1 MVNCRFRSF
10 ETMYDPP
17 VCVEMNLRCTWI
29 DLEGASRNAFLAGIA
44 MWRFITTYV
53 VINRQMAIPAKN
65 AFLEAASR
73 SIHVHLMV
81 LIHGNNRRRIVRE
94 FAENSRWI
102 RLRDAFFVQTAD
114 LLRGYIEK
122 MRRRILCVKER
133 SVFESHCCRCI
144 AIVLKF
150 GSLKMASNLAT
161 DLSFLNDFSILNA
174 RNVGFWNYTGFMT

>member
-1 MVNCRFRSF
+1 
-10 ETMYDPP
+10 MYSHQSSYLHNTVYPIGITSMWL
-17 VCVEMNLRCTWI
+17 VIGQMMFLLHYSSNALW
-29 DLEGASRNAFLAGIA
+29 RNEKFP
-44 MWRFITTYV
+44 F
-53 VINRQMAIPAKN
+53 
-65 AFLEAASR
+65 
-73 SIHVHLMV
+73 MV